1 LRPPIYQCFEQSEYQ
16 TRLDALRA
24 LMVSRG
30 IDVLVTTTPE
40 NVFYLSGYQTPGYYF
55 FLGLIVFQDRDPVL
69 IPPPHEESLVSAYSW
84 VDDYRIN
91 ADTSSS
97 IETAS
102 NVMKAY
108 LRGGGVVALEQG
120 AWFLTANDVAEFAQ
134 HLPAARIVD
143 SNGLVEAGR
152 LIKSAAELA
161 HMRSAATVAATAMQ
175 AGLDAIE
182 VGVRERDIAAAVYQA
197 QLSAGGEYTG
207 LPAFV
212 TSGERSLMVHASWSD
227 RVVGD
232 REVVFLEVPGSVNRY
247 HTAHSRVAI
256 AGEPPELLLKGLEV
270 NSGALQLAKDQIK
283 PGVEI
288 AHVFGN
294 VKRAIDEADV
304 PYSQGRR
311 IAYGIGTAF
320 PPDWGEGHIISINAD
335 EHREFQLGMVFH
347 IITTMRL
354 PGIGAIGC
362 SDTVAVTES
371 GSETLT
377 ARVPVELHKR

>member
-1 LRPPIYQCFEQSEYQ
+1 MRPPIYQCFKQSEYQ
-16 TRLDALRA
+16 ARLDALRSR
-24 LMVSRG
+24 MVERE
-30 IDVLVTTTPE
+30 IDVLVTSTPE

-69 IPPPHEESLVSAYSW
+69 IPPPHEESLVAAYSW
-84 VDDYRIN
+84 VDDYRITL
-91 ADTSSS
+91 DTSSS

-102 NVMKAY
+102 TVIKEAGHG
-108 LRGGGVVALEQG
+108 RGVVSLEQG
-120 AWFLTANDVAEFAQ
+120 AWFLTANDVAEFERN
-134 HLPAARIVD
+134 LPDAAIVD
-143 SNGLVEAGR
+143 SDGLVEVGR
-152 LIKSAAELA
+152 LIKSAAELV
-161 HMRSAATVAATAMQ
+161 HIKSAADVAATAMQ

-207 LPAFV
+207 LPAFI

-232 REVVFLEVPGSVNRY
+232 GEVVFLEVPGSVNRY
-247 HTAHSRVAI
+247 HVAHSRVAI
-256 AGEPPELLLKGLEV
+256 AGEPSEMLLKGVEV

-283 PGVEI
+283 SGIEI
-288 AHVFGN
+288 AQVFRN
-294 VKRAIDEADV
+294 VKSAIDDADV

-335 EHREFQLGMVFH
+335 EHREFQPGMVFH

-354 PGIGAIGC
+354 PDIGAVGC
-362 SDTVAVTES
+362 SDTVAVTPD
-371 GSETLT
+371 GAETLT
-377 ARVPVELHKR
+377 NRIPPQLYRC

>member
-1 LRPPIYQCFEQSEYQ
+1 
-16 TRLDALRA
+16 
-24 LMVSRG
+24 VRG

-84 VDDYRIN
+84 VDDYRITP
-91 ADTSSS
+91 DMSSS

-102 NVMKAY
+102 NVIKASGH
-108 LRGGGVVALEQG
+108 GGRVVALEQG
-120 AWFLTANDVAEFAQ
+120 AWFLTANNVAEFAQ
-134 HLPAARIVD
+134 NLPGARIVD
-143 SNGLVEAGR
+143 SDGLVEAGR
-152 LIKSAAELA
+152 LIKSTAELA
-161 HMRSAATVAATAMQ
+161 HMRSAADVAAMAMQ

-197 QLSAGGEYTG
+197 QILAGGEYTG

-232 REVVFLEVPGSVNRY
+232 GEVVFLEVPGSVNRY
-247 HTAHSRVAI
+247 HAAHSRVAI
-256 AGEPPELLLKGLEV
+256 AGEPPELLLKGIEV

-288 AHVFGN
+288 AQVFGN

-311 IAYGIGTAF
+311 IAYGIGIAF

-335 EHREFQLGMVFH
+335 EHREFQPGMVFH

-354 PGIGAIGC
+354 PGVGAIGC
-362 SDTVAVTES
+362 SDTVAVTER

-377 ARVPVELHKR
+377 DRVPIELHRR

>member
-1 LRPPIYQCFEQSEYQ
+1 MRPPLYQCFEQSEYQ
-16 TRLDALRA
+16 ARLDALRTRMA
-24 LMVSRG
+24 ARE
-30 IDVLVTTTPE
+30 IDVLVSTTPE

-84 VDDYRIN
+84 ADDYRIN
-91 ADTSSS
+91 PDTSSS

-102 NVMKAY
+102 NVIKANV
-108 LRGGGVVALEQG
+108 RGGGVVALEQG
-120 AWFLTANDVAEFAQ
+120 AWFLTANDVAEFERN
-134 HLPAARIVD
+134 LPDAKIVD
-143 SNGLVEAGR
+143 SDGLVEAGR

-161 HMRSAATVAATAMQ
+161 HMRTAADVAATAMQ

-212 TSGERSLMVHASWSD
+212 TSGERSMMVHASWSD

-232 REVVFLEVPGSVNRY
+232 GEVVFLEVPGSVNRY
-247 HTAHSRVAI
+247 HAAHSRVAI
-256 AGEPPELLLKGLEV
+256 VGEPPELLLKGVEV

-335 EHREFQLGMVFH
+335 EHREFQPGMVFH

-362 SDTVAVTES
+362 SDTIAVTQD

-377 ARVPVELHKR
+377 DRVPPQIYRR